1 MTPFTLLNTSCFCK
15 CQKSFFCT
23 RKKNVKTSFFL
34 SLLRVEKLN
43 SCTKKI
49 IIKQP
54 VQDLLFP
61 PHPKIHFCSF
71 SLNNSDF
78 CQVDEGWPIHR
89 HTFQTYDFASNPW
102 RCRQLH
108 LFGRQWPG
116 KKRAKFCGTTPSWR
130 TLWTFRD
137 LTEQRR
143 GEGTRWCRDWL
154 SSGR

>member
-15 CQKSFFCT
+15 CQKSFFLHS
-23 RKKNVKTSFFL
+23 KKKCQNFIFSFFYWEL
-34 SLLRVEKLN
+34 KSWINILTASTGSNIHL
-43 SCTKKI
+43 
-49 IIKQP
+49 
-54 VQDLLFP
+54 
-61 PHPKIHFCSF
+61 HPKIHFCSF

>member
-1 MTPFTLLNTSCFCK
+1 MTPFTLLNTSCFCRCQNVFFFALEKK
-15 CQKSFFCT
+15 CQNFIF
-23 RKKNVKTSFFL
+23 FFL
-34 SLLRVEKLN
+34 YWELKNWINTLTASTGSNIHL
-43 SCTKKI
+43 
-49 IIKQP
+49 
-54 VQDLLFP
+54 
-61 PHPKIHFCSF
+61 HPKIHFCSF

>member
-1 MTPFTLLNTSCFCK
+1 MTPFTLLNTSCF
-15 CQKSFFCT
+15 FALE
-23 RKKNVKTSFFL
+23 KKISKLHFFFL
-34 SLLRVEKLN
+34 YWELKNWINTLTASTGSNFHL
-43 SCTKKI
+43 
-49 IIKQP
+49 
-54 VQDLLFP
+54 
-61 PHPKIHFCSF
+61 HPKIHFCPF
-71 SLNNSDF
+71 SLYNNSDF